1 MKTLMSASLA
11 LLMLAA
17 PAPLA
22 FADDDD
28 DSYRRGGSERVYTIS
43 RDEAVRIARAEGM
56 TRVKEVDRDD
66 GEWELEGCTRNGRE
80 IEIDI
85 HGATGEILELDV
97 DDDDDD
103 CAMVAK

>member
-22 FADDDD
+22 LADDDD
-28 DSYRRGGSERVYTIS
+28 DSYRRGGS
-43 RDEAVRIARAEGM
+43 
-56 TRVKEVDRDD
+56 
-66 GEWELEGCTRNGRE
+66 E

-85 HGATGEILELDV
+85 HGATGEILERDV

>member
-22 FADDDD
+22 FADDDH
-28 DSYRRGGSERVYTIS
+28 SYRRGGS
-43 RDEAVRIARAEGM
+43 
-56 TRVKEVDRDD
+56 
-66 GEWELEGCTRNGRE
+66 E

-85 HGATGEILELDV
+85 HGATGEILERDV

>member
-22 FADDDD
+22 MAGDD
-28 DSYRRGGSERVYTIS
+28 DSARLSGGERAYTIS
-43 RDEAVRIARAEGM
+43 REEAVRIARAEGM
-56 TRVKEVDRDD
+56 TRVKEIDRDD
-66 GEWELEGCTRNGRE
+66 GDWELEGCTRNGRE

-85 HGATGEILELDV
+85 HGATGDILEVEV
-97 DDDDDD
+97 DDDDND
-103 CAMVAK
+103 C

>member
-28 DSYRRGGSERVYTIS
+28 SYRRGGSERVYTIS
-43 RDEAVRIARAEGM
+43 RDEAVHIARAEGM
-56 TRVKEVDRDD
+56 THIKEVERDD
-66 GEWELEGCTRNGRE
+66 GKWELEGCTRNGRE

-85 HGATGEILELDV
+85 HGRTGEILEFDV

-103 CAMVAK
+103 C

>member
-17 PAPLA
+17 PATLA
-22 FADDDD
+22 FADED
-28 DSYRRGGSERVYTIS
+28 DSYRRGGSERVHTIS
-43 RDEAVRIARAEGM
+43 RDEAVHIARAEGM
-56 TRVKEVDRDD
+56 TRIKEVERDD
-66 GEWELEGCTRNGRE
+66 GKWELEGCTRNGRE

-85 HGATGEILELDV
+85 HGRTGEILELDV

-103 CAMVAK
+103 C